1 MSEKDTEKDK
11 LQNNN
16 SQKEIQNKTNILLF
30 NFSNIKQSAKII
42 VSDYNLFNYDFNI
55 KSLLEL
61 NPKIEKI
68 KSNEEN
74 HIKENPN
81 LNLIKNLNI
90 ELPSTEK
97 LSQENFTKGFIKNYE
112 TSFANFCEIDKKIFI
127 KAFVNKRYV
136 PFLDRF
142 GNIKISVKNLCDLLK
157 YYSPSLKLKI
167 KRRFIK
173 KYKRKKLFRTMK
185 SKSIKN
191 SDFETISGYNSNYHS
206 FNSDGLK
213 LLSLKK
219 NLKISVK
226 KPFNTNNNS
235 SNITIKENNHEGNIN
250 SNNNLFGNINLLNN
264 DCLLSNNLLKSSILN
279 FQPPSNNIIQ
289 GNENFFNFSLNDQ
302 NIFNFN
308 NITNNLN
315 TQLTNN
321 LNNQLINKKKTF
333 TPYAHTPFN
342 HYINNNTQNN
352 NINNN
357 NPNINQSNKKNNN
370 NNTATSNNQLNF
382 NLSSSL
388 LNYTPL
394 VSPPQLLSPFKDFL
408 TPSSIHLSPGDLT
421 SPYLNLPNDKFTF
434 SNVRNSF
441 VFTNLTN
448 IGNQNQNFLNN
459 NININLTHGN
469 INNYSNNKSDVNN
482 NPNTNQNNNFIIMS
496 PNIPSTFYK
505 K

>member
-16 SQKEIQNKTNILLF
+16 SQKESHTKTNILLF

-42 VSDYNLFNYDFNI
+42 VSDYNLFNYDFSI

-61 NPKIEKI
+61 NPKIEQI
-68 KSNEEN
+68 NPNEEN

-90 ELPSTEK
+90 ELPSSEK
-97 LSQENFTKGFIKNYE
+97 LTQENFATNFINNYD
-112 TSFANFCEIDKKIFI
+112 TSFANFCEIDKKIFT

-136 PFLDRF
+136 PFLDKF
-142 GNIKISVKNLCDLLK
+142 GNIKISVKNLCDILK
-157 YYSPSLKLKI
+157 HYSPSLKLKI

-173 KYKRKKLFRTMK
+173 KYKRKKLFRTLK

-191 SDFETISGYNSNYHS
+191 SDYETISGYNNSSYH
-206 FNSDGLK
+206 NLNNDGLK
-213 LLSLKK
+213 KISLRK

-226 KPFNTNNNS
+226 KNTNANNTNNN
-235 SNITIKENNHEGNIN
+235 NITDKENNDEGNIN
-250 SNNNLFGNINLLNN
+250 SNNNLFGNINILSN
-264 DCLLSNNLLKSSILN
+264 DCILSNNLLKSSILN

-308 NITNNLN
+308 GV
-315 TQLTNN
+315 TNN

-333 TPYAHTPFN
+333 TPYTPFN
-342 HYINNNTQNN
+342 HYINNNTP
-352 NINNN
+352 NINN
-357 NPNINQSNKKNNN
+357 NPNITQSNKKINN
-370 NNTATSNNQLNF
+370 NNTNNQMNF

-388 LNYTPL
+388 MNYN
-394 VSPPQLLSPFKDFL
+394 SLLSPQLISPLKDFF
-408 TPSSIHLSPGDLT
+408 TPTSIHLSPNDLA
-421 SPYLNLPNDKFTF
+421 SPYINMPSDKFTF
-434 SNVRNSF
+434 NNGNAFIFNSM
-441 VFTNLTN
+441 NN
-448 IGNQNQNFLNN
+448 IGNQNQNFINGNN
-459 NININLTHGN
+459 KNINITYGN
-469 INNYSNNKSDVNN
+469 INNFSSNKYDINNNN
-482 NPNTNQNNNFIIMS
+482 NPNSNQNNSFIIMS
-496 PNIPSTFYK
+496 PNIQSSFYK